1 MKYYYDIYLNFY
13 DYPINYYEWDI
24 GDKIEK
30 ILKIPIIRVN
40 EIEEFIS
47 HISNIDINYEQ
58 FILSDC
64 VNSVAIELV
73 NQKSIY
79 LSYLPYRDEEY
90 VNRLAST
97 IDISKIKYNHIS
109 NRDIPLNLR
118 EDNKIKT
125 IIKEYLNQASNEELE
140 YLYLDLTNKK
150 SNNIKKIKEHL
161 SKSIENN
168 IDTYFYHLYKK
179 ICKNFQ

>member
-58 FILSDC
+58 FILSDW
-64 VNSVAIELV
+64 L
-73 NQKSIY
+73 
-79 LSYLPYRDEEY
+79 
-90 VNRLAST
+90 
-97 IDISKIKYNHIS
+97 
-109 NRDIPLNLR
+109 LN
-118 EDNKIKT
+118 
-125 IIKEYLNQASNEELE
+125 
-140 YLYLDLTNKK
+140 
-150 SNNIKKIKEHL
+150 
-161 SKSIENN
+161 
-168 IDTYFYHLYKK
+168 
-179 ICKNFQ
+179 

>member
-24 GDKIEK
+24 SDKIEK
-30 ILKIPIIRVN
+30 IIKIPIIRVN

-47 HISNIDINYEQ
+47 HISNININLNQ

-64 VNSVAIELV
+64 VNSVAVELIDH
-73 NQKSIY
+73 KSVY

-97 IDISKIKYNHIS
+97 IDISKIEYKHIS
-109 NRDIPLNLR
+109 SRTIPTNLR
-118 EDNKIKT
+118 EENKIKK
-125 IIKEYLNQASNEELE
+125 IIKEYINQASNDELE

-150 SNNIKKIKEHL
+150 SKSVNKIKDYL
-161 SKSIENN
+161 SKSVDNN
-168 IDTYFYHLYKK
+168 LDSYFYYLYQK
-179 ICKNFQ
+179 ICKKFQ